1 MFAARYSDLIGLD
14 MCMKDIEMGSL
25 HVMHSTIQEKILKN
39 NSGIHNGSSQGDK
52 FFSENV
58 TF

>member
-1 MFAARYSDLIGLD
+1 MFGARNSDLIGLD

-25 HVMHSTIQEKILKN
+25 HMMHSAIQEKILEN
-39 NSGIHNGSSQGDK
+39 NSGIHNGCSHGGK